1 MTQPASPPA
10 PLPTRFRALDAWRGI
25 CAALVVLFHVPVL
38 HIAKDWPAFANLQLG
53 VDFFFVLSGFVIS
66 HAYQERLSSADQAR
80 GFLVAR
86 FRRLWPLHV
95 AVLAAFVVLAVAA
108 PAGVLAEVPLAAR
121 VAGLAAGLLGYWAL
135 RGRLLPAL
143 LCGLAALAAVRAL
156 LGG

>member
-1 MTQPASPPA
+1 MSQAELALLLTAGA
-10 PLPTRFRALDAWRGI
+10 MLALRAAGLAVAGALRPDHPFIAW
-25 CAALVVLFHVPVL
+25 AAAVS
-38 HIAKDWPAFANLQLG
+38 Q
-53 VDFFFVLSGFVIS
+53 
-66 HAYQERLSSADQAR
+66 
-80 GFLVAR
+80 
-86 FRRLWPLHV
+86 

-121 VAGLAAGLLGYWAL
+121 VAGLAAGLFGYWAL